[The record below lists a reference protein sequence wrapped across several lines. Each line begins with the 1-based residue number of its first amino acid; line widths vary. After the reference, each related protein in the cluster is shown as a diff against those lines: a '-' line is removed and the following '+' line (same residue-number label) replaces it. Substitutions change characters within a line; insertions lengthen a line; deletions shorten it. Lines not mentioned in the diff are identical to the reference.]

1 MPETRPDTRP
11 LIAIILFGSAITLFA
26 LAVLIYSGAVPLG
39 PGVRMTAAVVV
50 GAAAF
55 GDLLAALW
63 FFRKSQ
69 SGAANTRSVRDGV
82 KSS

>member
-11 LIAIILFGSAITLFA
+11 LIAVILFGSAITLFA
-26 LAVLIYSGAVPLG
+26 LAVLIYSGVVPLG
-39 PGVRMTAAVVV
+39 PDVRMTAAMVV

-55 GDLLAALW
+55 GDLLVALW

-69 SGAANTRSVRDGV
+69 SADPSTRSVRDGV
-82 KSS
+82 E